1 MRVCKV
7 NTGIIV
13 VVMLLF
19 IVSCQDQRVPVTA
32 QKPAVPSEKAA
43 VPSKKPAELAQLPS
57 GPAGPG
63 RFGAYYTHLKYS
75 PEWDKPWRVGDYA
88 DVVVK
93 FNDGGHKFVF
103 WRGTSYIPCWVTD
116 TGVWYTNEFVER
128 RGHHSP
134 NTRGCVE
141 PMSDKQ
147 CRFSHVRI
155 IESSDARIVIHWRY
169 APVDVRYEHP
179 FIDPLTG
186 WGDWVDEYYTIYP
199 NAVGVRKI
207 TVQTT
212 RPDLWTE
219 FQEAIVVNQPGTLPD
234 DNIELGA
241 VSLANMKGE
250 SKTYYWTEKG
260 GPEFDAGPKLA
271 NIFKI
276 NLKASLQPFALV
288 TPPDKGVLITPYA
301 GHGRNSH
308 FNWWDHW
315 PVAQVASDG
324 RRATSADRPS
334 HSSLCHIGLPG
345 TATAEWKPYA
355 TSETMVTKLMMHGM
369 TDSPVAELV
378 PLANSWL
385 HPPELKLAGGAY
397 SSEGYDPTQMAYVIA
412 SRNRG
417 KASEL
422 KIELAASK
430 ESPVINPALVIKGWG
445 ESDAELKLN
454 GREIKRGKDFRLGHR
469 NTVEGSD
476 LIVWIKTES
485 TEPVQ
490 ITLTP
495 VTAYNL

>member
-1 MRVCKV
+1 MKV
-7 NTGIIV
+7 LKLVTGTILV
-13 VVMLLF
+13 LVLLST
-19 IVSCQDQRVPVTA
+19 VSCQRQRVPVTA
-32 QKPAVPSEKAA
+32 QKPAVPS
-43 VPSKKPAELAQLPS
+43 KKPAKLPQESAELAQLPS
-57 GPAGPG
+57 GPDGAG
-63 RFGAYYTHLKYS
+63 RFGAYYTKLRYS
-75 PEWDKPWRVGDYA
+75 PEWDKPWRVGDHA
-88 DVVVK
+88 DVVVR
-93 FNDGGHKFVF
+93 FDDGGHKFVF

-134 NTRGCVE
+134 NTKGCVE

-155 IESSDARIVIHWRY
+155 IESSDARVVVHWRY

-179 FIDPLTG
+179 FMDPLTG
-186 WGDWVDEYYTIYP
+186 RGDWVDEYYTIYP

-207 TVQTT
+207 TVFTT

-250 SKTYYWTEKG
+250 SKTYYWTERG

-271 NIFKI
+271 NILKI
-276 NLKASLQPFALV
+276 NLKGALKPFALV

-301 GHGRNSH
+301 GHGRRSH

-345 TATAEWKPYA
+345 KATAEWEPYA
-355 TSETMVTKLMMHGM
+355 SGEKWVTKIMLHGM
-369 TDSPVAELV
+369 TDKPVAELV

-385 HPPELKLAGGAY
+385 QPPRLELASRGY
-397 SSEGYDPTQMAYVIA
+397 RSEGYDPAQMAYVLV
-412 SRNRG
+412 SYDPSS
-417 KASEL
+417 ASEVSFKL
-422 KIELAASK
+422 EADKD
-430 ESPVINPALVIKGWG
+430 SPVVNPAFVIKGWG
-445 ESDAELKLN
+445 ESNVELKVN
-454 GREIKRGKDFRLGHR
+454 GRKINRGKDFRFGHR
-469 NTVEGSD
+469 YNDEGSD
-476 LIVWIKTES
+476 LIVWLKTES
-485 TEPVQ
+485 TKPVK
-490 ITLTP
+490 ITLSP
-495 VTAYNL
+495 FAG